1 MRPAGAGAITDAVPL
16 RAMPEVGRS
25 VLVDYL
31 GSTVHG
37 TVKEV
42 ADDGRRLEVVT
53 EDGATVTF
61 ELNRATAMFTAGG
74 GQTAPRLRFA

>member
-1 MRPAGAGAITDAVPL
+1 
-16 RAMPEVGRS
+16 MPEVGGS

-31 GSTVHG
+31 GATVRG
-37 TVKEV
+37 TVREV

-53 EDGATVTF
+53 EDGASLTF

-74 GQTAPRLRFA
+74 GQTAPRLRFVSR

>member
-1 MRPAGAGAITDAVPL
+1 
-16 RAMPEVGRS
+16 MPELGGS
-25 VLVDYL
+25 VLIDYL

-37 TVKEV
+37 TVRDV

-53 EDGATVTF
+53 EDGETLSF

-74 GQTAPRLRFA
+74 GQTAPRLRFLAG

>member
-1 MRPAGAGAITDAVPL
+1 MPQVGA
-16 RAMPEVGRS
+16 S

-31 GSTVHG
+31 GATVPG

-42 ADDGRRLEVVT
+42 MDEGRRLEVVT
-53 EDGATVTF
+53 DDGATLTF

-74 GQTAPRLRFA
+74 GQTAPRLRFVTM

>member
-1 MRPAGAGAITDAVPL
+1 
-16 RAMPEVGRS
+16 MPEVGGS

-31 GSTVHG
+31 GVSVHG
-37 TVKEV
+37 TVREV

-53 EDGATVTF
+53 EDGATLTF

-74 GQTAPRLRFA
+74 GQTAPRLRFVPR